1 MGAAR
6 VALRVVAIRSRRGAS
21 RPKARGPGTT
31 RRRTDLSSAAGTSV
45 SSGKTETTLGTLS
58 LEGAV
63 RRRLSSQEGG
73 GYAQVRSQ
81 PGDPDMVASIDDFST
96 VRRAHFWC
104 LQWPQVHPG
113 AGHREYDRSQ
123 ARRVR
128 ADPDILRPRWRQAGE
143 EGLRWANQR
152 RLAASMR
159 PKPRLA
165 FAGCAPALASSTSS
179 PRRSAA
185 EPPRRHWQS

>member
-6 VALRVVAIRSRRGAS
+6 AAHRVVAIRSRRGAS
-21 RPKARGPGTT
+21 RPKAKGPGTT
-31 RRRTDLSSAAGTSV
+31 RRRIDLSSDAGTSV

-63 RRRLSSQEGG
+63 RRRISSQESGG
-73 GYAQVRSQ
+73 DAQVRTQ
-81 PGDPDMVASIDDFST
+81 PGDPDMVASVDDLST

-113 AGHREYDRSQ
+113 AGHRKYDRSQ

-143 EGLRWANQR
+143 EELRWANQR
-152 RLAASMR
+152 RLVASMR
-159 PKPRLA
+159 PRLRLA
-165 FAGCAPALASSTSS
+165 FAGYAPALASSISS

-185 EPPRRHWQS
+185 EPPRPRWQS